1 LDGDGIE
8 TTGRGNRIVFDHN
21 ADGVKNGT
29 GWVNA
34 DDGLL
39 VLDRDGNGT
48 IDSGRELFG
57 DNTIKSNGERAKN
70 GFDALADFDLNADGK
85 IDALDDVFAN
95 LRIWRDLNQDGISQ
109 SEELLTLSDLNIASI
124 NLQNTKNNT
133 NLNGTGNVQTLA
145 ANLFILF

>member
-8 TTGRGNRIVFDHN
+8 TTGLDNRIVFDHN
-21 ADGVKNGT
+21 ADGVRNGT

-39 VLDRDGNGT
+39 VLDKDGNGS

-57 DNTIKSNGERAKN
+57 VDTIKSNGQRAQN
-70 GFDALADFDLNADGK
+70 GFDALADWDLNADGK
-85 IDALDDVFAN
+85 IDALDEVFAN
-95 LRIWRDLNQDGISQ
+95 LQIWRDLNQDGISQ

-133 NLNGTGNVQTLA
+133 NLNNTGNVQPLA